1 MIPYGRQAISRADID
16 AVVKVLESDYLTQG
30 PVVPDFEEAVA
41 QVCRAEH
48 AVAVNSA
55 TSALHLACLA
65 LGVGVG
71 DVVWTTP
78 TTFVSSA
85 NCARFCGAEVD
96 FVDINPDTWCL
107 SAIRLEEKLHS
118 HQEKGLP
125 LPKVVIPVHLSGQ
138 ACDLKEIAVLGRQYG
153 FRIIEDASHAIGG
166 SYLGGPIGNCCYS
179 DITVF
184 SFHPVKII
192 TTGEG
197 GMALTNDS
205 DLCRRMTLLRAHGI
219 TRNREEFDKQ
229 SEGSWYYEQHELG
242 FNYRMSDFQ
251 AALGLSQLGRLED
264 VVNRR
269 GELARRYEECFV
281 KLPIRC
287 QEVPPNVQSARHL
300 FVIRVLAEQHGSL
313 FKSLLDADIG
323 VNLHYLPVHLQP
335 YYRQLGFTEG
345 SFSEAEAYGKEAIT
359 LPLYPGMDNEQQDY
373 IIDVLT
379 QLI

>member
-1 MIPYGRQAISRADID
+1 MIPYGRQTISRADIE

-41 QVCRAEH
+41 QACQAAH

-71 DVVWTTP
+71 DAVWTTP

-85 NCARFCGAEVD
+85 NCARLCGAEVD
-96 FVDINPDTWCL
+96 FVDIDPETWCL
-107 SAIRLEEKLHS
+107 SVSCLEEKLQF
-118 HQEKGLP
+118 HQAERLP

-138 ACDLKEIAVLGRQYG
+138 ACDLKQIAVLAGKYG

-166 SYLGGPIGNCCYS
+166 SYSGQPVGNCCYS
-179 DITVF
+179 DITIF

-197 GMALTNDS
+197 GMALTNNS
-205 DLCRRMTLLRAHGI
+205 DLCLRMSLLRAHGI
-219 TRNREEFDKQ
+219 TRSREKFERK
-229 SEGSWYYEQHELG
+229 SEGPWYYEQHELG
-242 FNYRMSDFQ
+242 FNYRMTDLQ
-251 AALGLSQLGRLED
+251 AALGLSQLNRLQE
-264 VVNRR
+264 VV
-269 GELARRYEECFV
+269 ARRNQLAQRYEGSLV
-281 KLPIRC
+281 KLPVRFQKIP
-287 QEVPPNVQSARHL
+287 VKIQSARHL
-300 FVIRVLAEQHGSL
+300 FVIRVLAEQHGTL
-313 FKSLLDADIG
+313 FKSLLDAGIG

-335 YYRQLGFTEG
+335 YYRQLGFAEG
-345 SFSEAEAYGKEAIT
+345 LFPEAEAYGEEAIT
-359 LPLYPGMDNEQQDY
+359 LPLYPSMDNEQQDY